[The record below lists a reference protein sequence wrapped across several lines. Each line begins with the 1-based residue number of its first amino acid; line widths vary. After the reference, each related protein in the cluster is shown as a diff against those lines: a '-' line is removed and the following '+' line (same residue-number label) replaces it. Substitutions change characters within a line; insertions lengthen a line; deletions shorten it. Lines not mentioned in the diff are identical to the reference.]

1 MGRLAVAHGVCEALK
16 DVFEFKCFSQNIHL
30 PDLHLVDCV
39 SGPGYG
45 FGNSERAA
53 FFDGIALLR
62 SLKVLSL
69 IKGEAYVGG
78 DAAVARVL
86 RGMPCLEKV
95 HVGDLTS
102 EKPFADL
109 AKLKG
114 KASTGTAVAA
124 AK

>member
-1 MGRLAVAHGVCEALK
+1 M
-16 DVFEFKCFSQNIHL
+16 I
-30 PDLHLVDCV
+30 DCV
-39 SGPGYG
+39 SGPGDG
-45 FGNSERAA
+45 FGDSERAA

-69 IKGEAYVGG
+69 VKGEAYVGG

-86 RGMPCLEKV
+86 RGMPYLEKV

-109 AKLKG
+109 AKLNG
-114 KASTGTAVAA
+114 KANTPTVGAA
-124 AK
+124 ASTFQLGAPMFQFGAAPAAGNLSQGV